1 MKKYLLTM
9 ACAAL
14 VCGSASAQAFDKF
27 TGVFYQ
33 GMSSNGNYLM
43 GGMYGTVTVLDR
55 LHKKSYVYEDTSGAD
70 IEYSAGLGHNLALDG
85 SLVGSTGSEAV
96 VWKDGNTIVLPQVG
110 LSTGVNG
117 ANAITDDGKYI
128 VGDLGVED
136 ASFGSEGTMTFPVIW
151 TKGED
156 GEYTYE
162 ALPCPKTDF
171 LGLAPQ
177 YVMANDISNDGKTI
191 IGQVRD
197 CTGFY
202 NYPIIYKK
210 GEDGT
215 WTYKEVY
222 DFMIKD
228 KELFN
233 QIPQPPVLSVAY
245 PEVNKYMSDASKA
258 KYNAYVDAYN
268 DKMDQYKGGLIPR
281 DSLLA
286 WPIKQNFIIEEDS
299 LAHWKADSTAYEE
312 ASAQYMEDYYA
323 RQEAIQAAFTN
334 EVMQF
339 NSLNLSRNGKYLG
352 ATFEYKE
359 PSDDP
364 DDLYGGGES
373 RTYPVMFDV
382 TDNLKIYRTNGDD
395 VEFTNI
401 ADDGTMIGATPSL
414 ATTRTS
420 LVYTKG
426 DADGQRLDT
435 YLATRNASAADFFKK
450 EFSFTVPML
459 NEETNLNE
467 AVNDS
472 IVTGTTFINPDATIF
487 VSYLE
492 DEYTPAIKGGILD
505 GNGDTDPG
513 IGDDDVIAWSAKKKF
528 RTTSDEAVKD
538 GIDDS
543 DFGGVDDGTGD
554 DFGGVGDDEDED
566 YSQYYLSFY
575 IDLNEGAISGI
586 KSAKNEKAEASVVSR
601 MFYNMQGQ
609 RVLNPAQRGVY
620 IEKAITTKGAYTT
633 KRVK

>member
-1 MKKYLLTM
+1 M

-128 VGDLGVED
+128 VGDLGIED
-136 ASFGSEGTMTFPVIW
+136 ASFGAEGTMTFPVIW

-162 ALPCPKTDF
+162 ALPFPKTDF

-202 NYPIIYKK
+202 SYPIIYTK

-245 PEVNKYMSDASKA
+245 PEVKKYMSDASKA

-281 DSLLA
+281 DSLLP
-286 WPIKQNFIIEEDS
+286 WPIMQNFIIEEDS

-323 RQEAIQAAFTN
+323 RQKAIRAAFTN

-359 PSDDP
+359 ASDDP
-364 DDLYGGGES
+364 DDLNGGGKG

-382 TDNLKIYRTNGDD
+382 TDNLKIYRTNGND

-435 YLATRNASAADFFKK
+435 YLATRNVSAADFFKK

-538 GIDDS
+538 GVDDS
-543 DFGGVDDGTGD
+543 DFGGVDDGADD
-554 DFGGVGDDEDED
+554 DFGGAGDDNNGVGDNTAD
-566 YSQYYLSFY
+566 YNQYYLSFY

-620 IEKAITTKGAYTT
+620 IEKTITTKGAYTT